1 MPTAATRIWTD
12 ATPTDDEFVAAAAQ
26 RSALPD
32 NPPDETDEPGVI
44 ETLADGQSG
53 LTEISDAL
61 NDATGAILEVSALTG
76 DATQRIKDSDIA
88 GRGFA
93 GRLLVTRQLGAELQE
108 PLDAYETAVERFYES
123 LYRAEAM
130 IDFILTRLAE
140 EPEEASVQG
149 LEFVDSI
156 EQLVAA
162 GEYAEPSVVAYAR
175 SAGEWKKLS
184 RDLREPA
191 TLIERTSHRMSE
203 GIAKMSA
210 WRPRLQAAREAIER
224 ARN

>member
-1 MPTAATRIWTD
+1 M
-12 ATPTDDEFVAAAAQ
+12 
-26 RSALPD
+26 
-32 NPPDETDEPGVI
+32 I
-44 ETLADGQSG
+44 ETLADGESG

-76 DATQRIKDSDIA
+76 DASDIA